1 MIFKGEAVCN
11 NPPPPQTHRSDS
23 GSQKCP
29 CQRATVRNHA
39 RAPSVKADLGT
50 KWQVSGTLHPLP
62 TPPSLGAGA
71 KLRVPPPR
79 ALYAHAGLRSR
90 NPPRVRVCAGAPI
103 IAVIFLIMGVRGGD
117 SAQPGS
123 SHL

>member
-1 MIFKGEAVCN
+1 MCNYPPPPKQTHTAVTAAPKNVHVSARPCAITHVPRRSKPTSAQN
-11 NPPPPQTHRSDS
+11 GRSPELCNPPP
-23 GSQKCP
+23 
-29 CQRATVRNHA
+29 
-39 RAPSVKADLGT
+39 
-50 KWQVSGTLHPLP
+50 P

-103 IAVIFLIMGVRGGD
+103 IAVIFLSMGVRGGD

>member
-11 NPPPPQTHRSDS
+11 YPHPQTHTHRSDS

-50 KWQVSGTLHPLP
+50 KWQVSGTLHPHSP
-62 TPPSLGAGA
+62 QP
-71 KLRVPPPR
+71 
-79 ALYAHAGLRSR
+79 RSR
-90 NPPRVRVCAGAPI
+90 SKVAGSAAARTLRTRGAPEQKP
-103 IAVIFLIMGVRGGD
+103 AAG
-117 SAQPGS
+117 
-123 SHL
+123 